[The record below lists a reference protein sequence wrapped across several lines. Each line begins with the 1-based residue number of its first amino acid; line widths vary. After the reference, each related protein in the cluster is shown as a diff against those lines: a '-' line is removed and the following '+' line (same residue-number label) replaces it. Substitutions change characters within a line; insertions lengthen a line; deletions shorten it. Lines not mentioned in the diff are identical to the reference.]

1 MAVHEFYTTIE
12 KNDVVGLVDDL
23 ASKTGVPYYGPVPT
37 GSATPTIVHNLGTTD
52 VDVTVIRQSDK
63 LQVGLPVERIDQNS
77 VKLTFSVAPLGGEYR
92 VIVSAGTGQAGF
104 GGGTPGQ
111 EGGPPSLHAATHA
124 ANGTDPLTPT
134 AIGAAIVGHTHGSNY
149 APFTHANRHA
159 VGGGDTITPS
169 SIGAANLVHG
179 HSGTDISSGTID
191 ILRLPTGTTG
201 TKVATGN
208 HVHGP
213 HATTHTS
220 EGSDPL
226 SPADIGAADVN
237 HNHQNRI
244 IPAGGSQGQVLTK
257 LSANNFD
264 VGWTTPAGA
273 GGPTNG
279 PFPVVVL
286 PTGPTVDLDAS
297 QGNWF
302 RIVMTQNTLLNVPTN
317 PVDGKI
323 ILIEI
328 NAVGVEADWLLDLTI
343 NTPGGFATGRD
354 FYYTS
359 KTIRMTCDYLQAIF
373 VAAAG
378 GTEQGGPGGRWR
390 VLSYIKG
397 YAI

>member
-23 ASKTGVPYYGPVPT
+23 ATKAGAPFYGPVPP
-37 GSATPTIVHNLGTTD
+37 GSATPTITHNLNTTD
-52 VDVTVIRQSDK
+52 VDVTVIRVTDK
-63 LQVGLPVERIDQNS
+63 LQVGLPVERVDANS
-77 VKLTFSVAPLGGEYR
+77 VRLTFSTAPLGGEYR

-104 GGGTPGQ
+104 GAGGPGN
-111 EGGPPSLHAATHA
+111 EGGPPSLHAASHA
-124 ANGTDPLTPT
+124 SNGIDPLSPA

-159 VGGGDTITPS
+159 IGGGDTITPS
-169 SIGAANLVHG
+169 SIGAANTVHG
-179 HSGTDISSGTID
+179 HSGTDISSGKLD
-191 ILRLPTGTTG
+191 ILRLPTGTSASQ
-201 TKVATGN
+201 VATGN

-244 IPAGGSQGQVLTK
+244 IPPGGSMGQVLTK

-264 VGWTTPAGA
+264 VGWMTPAGA

-286 PTGPTVDLDAS
+286 PTNSVIDLDAS
-297 QGNWF
+297 QGNWY
-302 RIVMTQNTLLNVPTN
+302 RIIMTENSTLMVPTN

-323 ILIEI
+323 ILVEI
-328 NAVGVEADWLLDLTI
+328 NSVGGDFMLDLTI
-343 NTPGGFATGRD
+343 NTPGGFQPGRD

-359 KTIRMTCDYLQAIF
+359 PTIANTVDYLQALF
-373 VAAAG
+373 VSSAG
-378 GTEQGGPGGRWR
+378 ATQQGGEGGRWR